1 MKYKKEG
8 QFRDAVATEKGIFG
22 ANGAAMLVMK
32 LSKADI
38 AEFNGTKDAPKN
50 KESKKDAPKKKSMV
64 AKIKDKV
71 LKKKK

>member
-8 QFRDAVATEKGIFG
+8 QFRNAVATEKGIFA

-38 AEFNGTKDAPKN
+38 AEFNGTK
-50 KESKKDAPKKKSMV
+50 SAPKKEVKKKGMV
-64 AKIKDKV
+64 AKLKDKV